1 MGAPKNFYN
10 AVDLAKFGI
19 EDIDKRVLPKVSASN
34 NGKIAKV
41 IDGKWALGNDSSMPS
56 STGWDYGTVL
66 YANGSGGWTINNN
79 QKITAKLNG
88 TALPAQ
94 MLQAGET
101 EVTFTN
107 DAIASYSMI
116 EVYTD
121 KLGFD
126 PIDISFTGSHSVKVT
141 FDPDTERREVRLVV
155 INT

>member
-19 EDIDKRVLPKVSASN
+19 EDIDKKILPKVSAAD
-34 NGKIAKV
+34 NGKVAKV
-41 IDGKWALGNDSSMPS
+41 VEGKWALGNDNAMPR
-56 STGWDYGTVL
+56 STGWDRGTVL
-66 YANGSGGWTINNN
+66 FADGNGGWTINNN

-88 TALPAQ
+88 IVTSSQ
-94 MLQAGET
+94 YLQAGDT

-107 DAIASYSMI
+107 DNIASYSLI

-126 PIDISFTGSHSVKVT
+126 PIDISMTGTHTVKVT
-141 FDPDTERREVRLVV
+141 FEADTEQREVRLVV

>member
-10 AVDLAKFGI
+10 AVDLNKFGI
-19 EDIDKRVLPKVSASN
+19 EDIDKRVLPKVSAAN

-41 IDGKWALGNDSSMPS
+41 IDGKWALGDDTSLPS
-56 STGWDYGTVL
+56 TTGWDYGTVL
-66 YANGSGGWTINNN
+66 FADGRGGWTISNI

-88 TALPAQ
+88 TVLPTQ
-94 MLQAGET
+94 YLQAGDT

-107 DAIASYSMI
+107 DSISSDSMI

-126 PIDISFTGSHSVKVT
+126 PINISQTGTHTVKVT
-141 FDPDTERREVRLVV
+141 FDADTERRAVRLVV
-155 INT
+155 IG